1 MTKVFLNTM
10 LPIGENRLRLNI
22 KKESILFVLSS
33 ACTIFA
39 LMKRLPLVI
48 LALGIVLVAV
58 VAGCGRTPRYDGRL
72 VAADS
77 LMRSVPD
84 SALAIVE
91 GVCHDSLA
99 AQGDR
104 AYRDLLLTQARY
116 RCYITATSD
125 SDINRALAYYR
136 AHPKEREKL
145 TRAYIY
151 KGAVMEE
158 LGHPDSAMLHYKHA
172 EATAAPDDYFNLGYA
187 KLRIGELYQEL
198 ISQDSLAITRLY
210 EAKHYF
216 EILKDTN
223 YIIAVNGLLGAI
235 SGVHCPDSTRAFLTD
250 CINLSQQFDSS
261 LQYTY
266 KSKLAGLYLYEK
278 DYRRANQ
285 LAMDVFYNGKQFC
298 QENQFYY
305 YASMSFVKL
314 GLTDSAKFIVTN
326 FSELSDAV
334 DSMNYY
340 NIMAEIAKAEDK
352 PNDYAKYLKLSKD
365 ITSRIIADKQNPVAL
380 HAELDFD
387 NQQLENKNQ
396 LSRRIIKTLNVLG
409 IVALLIILFF
419 IYLNVRLRNLLKRHE
434 EEKLEIKQE
443 LESSLAELH
452 NSLDSE
458 KSQMASKLLSY
469 RMSAFQEIYQNLRFK
484 SMDTNKAK
492 KIVPLSSVLA
502 SMNERFELLDI
513 QLSDSFWEKMRLS
526 VDAEYNGIITFVE
539 KKYNSLTEKD
549 MRVFCLL
556 CAKVTPQIIKLCMNF
571 TNSRT
576 VSNYRNKL
584 IKRKIGMDITF
595 DEFIEA
601 YLRGDL
607 N

>member
-1 MTKVFLNTM
+1 
-10 LPIGENRLRLNI
+10 
-22 KKESILFVLSS
+22 
-33 ACTIFA
+33 
-39 LMKRLPLVI
+39 MKRLPLVI
-48 LALGIVLVAV
+48 LVVGALFAAVA
-58 VAGCGRTPRYDGRL
+58 AGCGRVPRYDGRL
-72 VAADS
+72 TAADS
-77 LMRSVPD
+77 LMRSDPD
-84 SALAIVE
+84 SALALVE
-91 GVCHDSLA
+91 GVCRDSLSA
-99 AQGDR
+99 EHDR

-116 RCYITATSD
+116 RCYVTATSD

-136 AHPKEREKL
+136 AHQGEREKL

-158 LGHPDSAMLHYKHA
+158 LGHPDSAMLYYKHA

-223 YIIAVNGLLGAI
+223 YIIAANGLLGAI
-235 SGVHCPDSTRAFLTD
+235 SSVHCPDSTRAFLTES
-250 CINLSQQFDSS
+250 INLSQQFDSS

-285 LAMDVFYNGKQFC
+285 LAMDVFYQGKQYC

-326 FSELSDAV
+326 FPELMDAV

-340 NIMAEIAKAEDK
+340 NIMAEIAKAENK

-387 NQQLENKNQ
+387 NQQLESKNQ
-396 LSRRIIKTLNVLG
+396 LSRRINKILNVLG
-409 IVALLIILFF
+409 IVALSLILFF
-419 IYLNVRLRNLLKRHE
+419 IYLNARLHSLLKRHE
-434 EEKLEIKQE
+434 KEKLEIKQE
-443 LESSLAELH
+443 LEYSLAKLH
-452 NSLDSE
+452 NSLESE

-484 SMDTNKAK
+484 SMDTNKVK

-549 MRVFCLL
+549 IRVFCLL

-571 TNSRT
+571 TNART

>member
-1 MTKVFLNTM
+1 M
-10 LPIGENRLRLNI
+10 
-22 KKESILFVLSS
+22 
-33 ACTIFA
+33 
-39 LMKRLPLVI
+39 VI
-48 LALGIVLVAV
+48 AVVLVAV
-58 VAGCGRTPRYDGRL
+58 ATGCSHSARYDGRL

-77 LMRSVPD
+77 LMRDCPD
-84 SALAIVE
+84 SALVLVE
-91 GVCHDSLA
+91 GVCRDSLA
-99 AQGDR
+99 AEGDR

-125 SDINRALAYYR
+125 SDINRALVYYR
-136 AHPKEREKL
+136 SHPNEREKL
-145 TRAYIY
+145 TRAHIY

-172 EATAAPDDYFNLGYA
+172 EATAAPDDYFNLGYT

-198 ISQDSLAITRLY
+198 ISQDSLVISRLY

-235 SGVHCPDSTRAFLTD
+235 SGIYCPDSTRELFNE
-250 CINLSQQFDSS
+250 CIKLSQQFDSS

-285 LAMDVFYNGKQFC
+285 LAMDVFNHGKQYC

-314 GLTDSAKFIVTN
+314 GLTDSAKFIVSN
-326 FSELSDAV
+326 FPEFRDAV

-340 NIMAEIAKAEDK
+340 NIMAEIAKAEYK
-352 PNDYAKYLKLSKD
+352 PNDCAKYLNLSKD
-365 ITSRIIADKQNPVAL
+365 ITSRIIVDKQNPVAL
-380 HAELDFD
+380 HAELNFD

-396 LSRRIIKTLNVLG
+396 ISRRIIETLNLLG
-409 IVALLIILFF
+409 LVAISLLLLF
-419 IYLNVRLRNLLKRHE
+419 IYLNVRLRNLLKKHE
-434 EEKLEIKQE
+434 KEKYEIKQE
-443 LESSLAELH
+443 LESSLALLN
-452 NSLDSE
+452 NSLESE
-458 KSQMASKLLSY
+458 KSQMATKLLSY

-484 SMDTNKAK
+484 SMDTDKVK
-492 KIVPLSSVLA
+492 KIVPISSVLA
-502 SMNERFELLDI
+502 SMNERFELLNI

-549 MRVFCLL
+549 IKVFCLL

-571 TNSRT
+571 SNART

-584 IKRKIGMDITF
+584 IKKKIGMDLSF